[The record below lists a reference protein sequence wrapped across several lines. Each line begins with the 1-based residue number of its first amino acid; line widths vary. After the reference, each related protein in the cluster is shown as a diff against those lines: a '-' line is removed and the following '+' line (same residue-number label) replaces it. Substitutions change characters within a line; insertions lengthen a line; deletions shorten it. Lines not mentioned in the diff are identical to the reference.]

1 MQNFT
6 TVNEKNICVPLTLY
20 VGITTRLVLLVAQSE
35 KVEKCGR
42 LQWHK
47 VYTKFNENPST
58 GQNAI
63 TARQM
68 CKHD

>member
-1 MQNFT
+1 
-6 TVNEKNICVPLTLY
+6 
-20 VGITTRLVLLVAQSE
+20 VLLVAQSE
-35 KVEKCGR
+35 KVGKCGR

-63 TARQM
+63 TVRQM
-68 CKHD
+68 CKHDETQVHTSLQTKKRRLKTGEF